1 MELLRGLHDLQ
12 RRTARD
18 AVRSAVAIGNFDGV
32 HLGHQ
37 ALVRR
42 ARELAAAAGAR
53 STVLTFEPH
62 PREYFAPAEAP
73 PRLMRLREKYD
84 ALAALGVERLC
95 VVRFDEALQRMHAAE
110 FVDAVLAR
118 GLGARHVVVGEG
130 FRFAARREGSVET
143 LRTAG
148 GSHGFETHVVA
159 AVTVDG
165 VRVSSTRVREALAA
179 GDLELAK
186 RLLGRHYRMSG
197 RVIRGQQL
205 GRTLGYATA
214 NMRLHRPKLPLSGIF
229 AVRVAGAGA
238 ACTGVA
244 SLGTRPT
251 VNGVEPLLETHVF
264 DFAGDLYGRRLDV
277 DFVAKLRDET
287 KFDSLDA
294 LVAQMHL
301 DARQA
306 REILAAR
313 AA

>member
-1 MELLRGLHDLQ
+1 MELLRGLHDWQ

-18 AVRSAVAIGNFDGV
+18 AVRCAVAIGNFDGV

-42 ARELAAAAGAR
+42 TRELAAASGMPSA
-53 STVLTFEPH
+53 VLTFEPH
-62 PREYFAPAEAP
+62 PREYFDPVGAPA
-73 PRLMRLREKYD
+73 RLMRLREKAE

-95 VVRFDEALQRMHAAE
+95 VVRFDERLRGMHAPE
-110 FVDAVLAR
+110 FVDAVLVR
-118 GLGARHVVVGEG
+118 GLGARHVVVGDG
-130 FRFAARREGSVET
+130 FRFAARREGTVET
-143 LRTAG
+143 LRATGAA
-148 GSHGFETHVVA
+148 SGFEVHVVA
-159 AVTVDG
+159 AVALDG
-165 VRVSSTRVREALAA
+165 ARVSSTRVREALAS

-214 NMRLHRPKLPLSGIF
+214 NMRLHRRKLPLSGIY
-229 AVRVAGAGA
+229 AVRVAGAEG

>member
-1 MELLRGLHDLQ
+1 MELLRGLPDLQ

-18 AVRSAVAIGNFDGV
+18 AVRCAVAIGNFDGV

-42 ARELAAAAGAR
+42 TRELATGAGLAAA
-53 STVLTFEPH
+53 VLTFEPQ
-62 PREYFAPAEAP
+62 PREYFDAAGAP
-73 PRLMRLREKYD
+73 PRLMRLREKCG
-84 ALAALGVERLC
+84 ALAPLGVDRLG
-95 VVRFDEALQRMHAAE
+95 VVRFDDHLRRMRAPE
-110 FVDAVLAR
+110 FIDAVLVR
-118 GLGARHVVVGEG
+118 GLGARHVIVGEG
-130 FRFAARREGSVET
+130 FRFAAGREGTVET
-143 LRTAG
+143 LRAAG
-148 GSHGFETHVVA
+148 AVHGFEVHVVP
-159 AVTVDG
+159 AVTLDG
-165 VRVSSTRVREALAA
+165 ARVSSTRVRDALAA
-179 GDLELAK
+179 GDLDLAR

-197 RVIRGQQL
+197 RVIRGRQL
-205 GRTLGYATA
+205 GRALGYATA
-214 NMRLHRPKLPLSGIF
+214 NMRLHRTRLPLSGIF
-229 AVRVAGAGA
+229 AVRVGGVDG

-251 VNGVEPLLETHVF
+251 VDGVEPLLETHVF